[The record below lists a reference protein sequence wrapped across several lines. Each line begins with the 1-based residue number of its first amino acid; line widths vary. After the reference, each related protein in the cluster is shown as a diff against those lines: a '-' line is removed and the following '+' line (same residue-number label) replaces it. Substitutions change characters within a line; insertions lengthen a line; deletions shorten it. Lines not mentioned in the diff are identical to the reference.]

1 MAARRAA
8 PLILATTSVALL
20 AGVGIWGWTLAPD
33 QVGRWAV
40 PGLVLLGAWGYI
52 ELMQY
57 RGGDRDVGRAI
68 MNFHRYVIAWVGLML
83 AFRAGVRLAVAA
95 EWMHGDWIPTV
106 RRVSGVMGGGGLA
119 LAGNY
124 LPKLLSPWRVGTE
137 PFDWQSVHRF
147 GGWLLMLGGLAMVAA
162 SLVLPVADAKVG
174 SVKIFGIV
182 ALAVVGRKV
191 ISLMSRSGRTPVV
204 S

>member
-1 MAARRAA
+1 
-8 PLILATTSVALL
+8 
-20 AGVGIWGWTLAPD
+20 
-33 QVGRWAV
+33 
-40 PGLVLLGAWGYI
+40 
-52 ELMQY
+52 
-57 RGGDRDVGRAI
+57 
-68 MNFHRYVIAWVGLML
+68 
-83 AFRAGVRLAVAA
+83 
-95 EWMHGDWIPTV
+95 
-106 RRVSGVMGGGGLA
+106 
-119 LAGNY
+119 
-124 LPKLLSPWRVGTE
+124 VGTE